1 MWPAYPRFLFS
12 SSGFRLLKMA
22 ATAATGLQISA
33 ARPSISFTN
42 RIFKACVTNVG
53 ADSKGLSWA
62 RLASTCHISS
72 LQHFQRNF
80 MPSPVKFEKV
90 VTRAMS
96 ESSENKPASVL
107 PIDLKDISRIGVCFL
122 WNACL

>member
-1 MWPAYPRFLFS
+1 
-12 SSGFRLLKMA
+12 MA